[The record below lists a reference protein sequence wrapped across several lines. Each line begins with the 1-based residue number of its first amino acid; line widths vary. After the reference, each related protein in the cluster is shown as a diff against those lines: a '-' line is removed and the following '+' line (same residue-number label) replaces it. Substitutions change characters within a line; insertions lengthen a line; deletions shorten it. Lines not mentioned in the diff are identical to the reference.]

1 MSGPQYRLPAHVLT
15 GGRIDRDA
23 PLAFS
28 FNGETFTGY
37 AGDTLASAL
46 LAYGAFPL
54 ARGFK
59 YHRPRGIWSAGA
71 EEPNALVQL
80 ETGGHTQPNLRATQ
94 IELYGGLTA
103 ASVNAWPSVD
113 FDLMRVN
120 DWLSPIFPAGFYY
133 KTFMGG
139 GFGGGRW
146 WKLFEPFIRRAAG
159 FGKAPTAPDP
169 DRYERMNAHCDVLVV
184 GGGPAGLSA
193 ALVAANRGC
202 RVILA
207 DEQVEPGGD
216 LLAGDSSIDDAPA
229 MDWVAAAMQR
239 LGAAPDVTVLGRT
252 AVAGLYDDNF
262 ATAVENV
269 GEHFGPSAPAHLP
282 RLRLWRIR
290 ARQVVLATGA
300 HERPYAFANNDTPGA
315 MLGNAIRHY
324 AGRYA
329 VVPGRQALLG
339 TNNDS
344 AYRTA
349 RMLAEAGV
357 AVTLADAR
365 ETPPAGLAKAADCA
379 GVTVEAG
386 CAISVVLGD
395 RRVRGAKIGRV
406 LPDGETS
413 GAPRLVEADLVGV
426 SGGWNP
432 ALHLASHRGAKPV
445 WREAQAC
452 FVPDDLTALGM
463 RAAGAVTGAETLA
476 DCLEQGYA
484 AGRDAARAAG
494 RTKRTRKPALK
505 TDDSK
510 AIAPIQPLWAV
521 TSRRPG
527 GRKGKSF
534 VDLQNDVTVK
544 DVALAARE
552 NYRSVEHLKR
562 YTTLGMGTDQGKTA
576 NVTGLALMGMETGRT
591 LEAVGITTFRPPY
604 TPVPFGAL
612 AGRDRGALFD
622 PVRETPMFDWH
633 AANGAVFED
642 VGQWKRPYAY
652 RRDGETL
659 EAAIDREVRAV
670 RDGVGAMD
678 ASTLGKIDLKG
689 PDVATLLNRVY
700 TNDWSKLKVGRA
712 RYGLMCHE
720 DGMIF
725 DDGVTARLGDENYVM
740 TTTTGNAATV
750 LAWLEMWLQ
759 TEWPELRVFATSVTE
774 AYATATVA
782 GPEARALVSGLD
794 SDIDWSDEAF
804 PHMAVAT
811 GTIMGV
817 PARVF
822 RVSFSGEASWE
833 INVPAHR
840 GLALWQALIDG
851 GATPYGTEAMHVLRA
866 EKGFIIV
873 GQETDGTV
881 TPSDVGMGWAVSK
894 RKDFIGKR
902 SYSRPDTAR
911 PDRKHLVGLLPLDRK
926 VVLPE
931 GGQIVADPDQK
942 PPMTMLGHVTSS
954 YRSPSL
960 NGGFALALLKNGRNR
975 MGDTIHI
982 LKLEGDADPA
992 RVVEPVFYDKEG
1004 GRLRG

>member
-1 MSGPQYRLPAHVLT
+1 MSGPRFRLAK
-15 GGRIDRDA
+15 GGRIDRTA
-23 PLAFS
+23 PLGFS
-28 FNGETFTGY
+28 FNGEGFTGY
-37 AGDTLASAL
+37 TGDTLASAL

-54 ARGFK
+54 ARSFK
-59 YHRPRGIWSAGA
+59 YHRPRGIHAAGA

-80 ETGGHTQPNLRATQ
+80 EAGARSQPNLRATQ
-94 IELYGGLTA
+94 IELYAGLTA

-113 FDLMRVN
+113 FDLMQVN
-120 DWLSPIFPAGFYY
+120 DWLSPIFPSGFYY
-133 KTFMGG
+133 KTFMGAG
-139 GFGGGRW
+139 IGAGRW

-159 FGKAPTAPDP
+159 FGRAPTGPDP

-193 ALVAANRGC
+193 ALAAANRGS

-207 DEQVEPGGD
+207 DEQAEPGGD
-216 LLAGDSSIDDAPA
+216 LLAGDRSIDGAPA
-229 MDWVAAAMQR
+229 TDWAATAAKS
-239 LGAAPDVTVLGRT
+239 LGAAPDVTVLTRT
-252 AVAGLYDDNF
+252 TVAGLYDDNF
-262 ATAVENV
+262 ATAVESV
-269 GEHFGPSAPAHLP
+269 GDRFGPGAPEHLP

-290 ARQVVLATGA
+290 ARQIVLATGA
-300 HERPYAFANNDTPGA
+300 HERPYAFANNDTPGV
-315 MLGNAIRHY
+315 MLGSAVRHY

-329 VVPGRQALLG
+329 VVPGRHALLG
-339 TNNDS
+339 TNNDT

-349 RMLAEAGV
+349 LLLAQAGI

-365 ETPPAGLAKAADCA
+365 ESPPDALAESAQSAGIVLE
-379 GVTVEAG
+379 TG
-386 CAISVVLGD
+386 CAIAAVAGD
-395 RRVRGAKIGRV
+395 RRIRGAKIAPVRA
-406 LPDGETS
+406 DGEIS
-413 GAPRLVEADLVGV
+413 GAPRPVDADLVGV

-445 WREAQAC
+445 WNEAQAC
-452 FVPDDLTALGM
+452 FVPDDLSALGV
-463 RAAGAVTGAETLA
+463 RAAGAVTGADALA

-484 AGRDAARAAG
+484 TGRDAARAAG
-494 RTKRTRKPALK
+494 RTKRTRKPVLK
-505 TDDSK
+505 TDDD
-510 AIAPIQPLWAV
+510 AAGAPIRPLWAIAG
-521 TSRRPG
+521 RRPG
-527 GRKGKSF
+527 GIGGKAF

-576 NVTGLALMGMETGRT
+576 NVTGLALMGMETGRSPD
-591 LEAVGITTFRPPY
+591 AVGTTTFRPPY
-604 TPVPFGAL
+604 TPIPFGAL

-652 RRDGETL
+652 RRAGESL
-659 EAAIDREVRAV
+659 EQAIDREVSAV
-670 RDGVGAMD
+670 RNRVGVMD
-678 ASTLGKIDLKG
+678 ATTLGKIDLKG
-689 PDVATLLNRVY
+689 PDVVTLLNRVY
-700 TNDWSKLKVGRA
+700 TNDWETLKVGRA

-725 DDGVTARLGDENYVM
+725 DDGVTARLADDHYVM

-750 LAWLEMWLQ
+750 LNWLEMWLQ
-759 TEWPELRVFATSVTE
+759 TEWPDLRVFATSVTE
-774 AYATATVA
+774 AWATATVA
-782 GPEARALVSGLD
+782 GPEARKLASGLD

-804 PHMAVAT
+804 PHMAVRT
-811 GTIMGV
+811 GNLLGV

-822 RVSFSGEASWE
+822 RVSFSGEASYE
-833 INVPAHR
+833 INVPAHY

-881 TPSDVGMGWAVSK
+881 TPQDVGMGWAVSK

-911 PDRKHLVGLLPLDRK
+911 PDRKHLVGLLPLDSGT
-926 VVLPE
+926 VLPE
-931 GGQIVADPDQK
+931 GGQIVDDPARE

-975 MGDTIHI
+975 TGDTVHV
-982 LKLEGDADPA
+982 LKLEEGADAA
-992 RVVEPVFYDKEG
+992 RVVDPVFYDRDG

>member
-1 MSGPQYRLPAHVLT
+1 MSGPQFRLPAHVPM
-15 GGRIDRDA
+15 GGRIDRET
-23 PLAFS
+23 PLAFT
-28 FNGETFTGY
+28 FNGESFNGY

-46 LAYGAFPL
+46 LAYGSFPL
-54 ARGFK
+54 ARSFK
-59 YHRPRGIWSAGA
+59 YHRPRGIYGAGA

-80 ETGGHTQPNLRATQ
+80 ESGGRAQPNLRATQ

-103 ASVNAWPSVD
+103 TSVNAWPSVD
-113 FDLMRVN
+113 FDLMRIN
-120 DWLSPIFPAGFYY
+120 DWLSPLFPAGFYY

-139 GFGGGRW
+139 GLGAGRW
-146 WKLFEPFIRRAAG
+146 WRLFEPFIRRAAG
-159 FGKAPTAPDP
+159 FGRAPTAPDP

-193 ALVAANRGC
+193 ALAAANRGC

-207 DEQVEPGGD
+207 DEQAEPGGD
-216 LLAGDSSIDDAPA
+216 LLAGDRSIDDAPA
-229 MDWVAAAMQR
+229 MGWAAAALAR
-239 LGAAPDVTVLGRT
+239 LGAAPDVRVLDRT
-252 AVAGLYDDNF
+252 TVAGLYDDNF
-262 ATAVENV
+262 ATAVESV
-269 GEHFGPSAPAHLP
+269 GDRFGPGAPNHLP

-290 ARQVVLATGA
+290 ARQIVLATGA
-300 HERPYAFANNDTPGA
+300 HERPYAFANNDTPGV
-315 MLGNAIRHY
+315 MLGNALRHY

-329 VVPGRQALLG
+329 VVPGRQVLLG

-349 RMLAEAGV
+349 RLLAQAGV
-357 AVTLADAR
+357 GVTLADAR
-365 ETPPAGLAKAADCA
+365 ETPPAALADAARNA
-379 GVTVEAG
+379 GAAVEAG
-386 CAISVVLGD
+386 CAIAAVVGD
-395 RRVRGAKIGRV
+395 RRVRGASIGRI
-406 LPDGETS
+406 LPDGEIS
-413 GAPRLVEADLVGV
+413 GAPRLVETDLIGI

-432 ALHLASHRGAKPV
+432 ALHLASHRGAKPA
-445 WREAQAC
+445 WQEEQAC
-452 FVPDDLTALGM
+452 FAPGDLTPLGV
-463 RAAGAVTGAETLA
+463 RTAGAVTGVGSLA

-494 RTKRTRKPALK
+494 HTKRTRKPALK
-505 TDDSK
+505 TGDET
-510 AIAPIQPLWAV
+510 ATAPIHPLWAV

-527 GRKGKSF
+527 SRRNKSF

-576 NVTGLALMGMETGRT
+576 NVTGLALMGMATGRT
-591 LEAVGITTFRPPY
+591 PEAVGTTTFRPPY
-604 TPVPFGAL
+604 TPIPFGAL
-612 AGRDRGALFD
+612 AGRDRGDLFD

-652 RRDGETL
+652 RRDGESL
-659 EAAIDREVRAV
+659 KAAIDREVRAV
-670 RDGVGAMD
+670 RNEAGVMD

-700 TNDWSKLKVGRA
+700 TNDWETLKVGRA

-725 DDGVTARLGDENYVM
+725 DDGVTARLGDDHYVM

-750 LAWLEMWLQ
+750 LNWLEMWLQ
-759 TEWPELRVFATSVTE
+759 TEWPDLQVFATSVTE

-782 GPEARALVSGLD
+782 GADGRKLVSGLE
-794 SDIDWSDEAF
+794 SDIDWSDDAF
-804 PHMAVAT
+804 PHMAVRT
-811 GTIMGV
+811 GTVLGV

-822 RVSFSGEASWE
+822 RVSFSGEASYE
-833 INVPAHR
+833 INVPAHY

-881 TPSDVGMGWAVSK
+881 TPHDLGMGWAVSK

-902 SYSRPDTAR
+902 SYGRPDTAR
-911 PDRKHLVGLLPLDRK
+911 ADRKHLVGLLPLDSK
-926 VVLPE
+926 TVLPE
-931 GGQIVADPDQK
+931 GGQIVSDPAQE

-954 YRSPSL
+954 YNSPSL

-975 MGDTIHI
+975 MGDTVHI
-982 LKLEGDADPA
+982 LRLDEGADPA
-992 RVVEPVFYDKEG
+992 RVVAPTFYDKDG
-1004 GRLRG
+1004 GRMRG

>member
-1 MSGPQYRLPAHVLT
+1 MSGPRYRLAK
-15 GGRIDRDA
+15 GGRIDRA
-23 PLAFS
+23 ALLGFS
-28 FNGETFTGY
+28 FNGESFTGY

-54 ARGFK
+54 ARSFK
-59 YHRPRGIWSAGA
+59 YHRPRGIHAAGA

-80 ETGGHTQPNLRATQ
+80 GTGAFSQPNLRATQ
-94 IELYGGLTA
+94 IELYAGLTA

-120 DWLSPIFPAGFYY
+120 DWLSPLFPSGFYY
-133 KTFMGG
+133 KTFMGAG
-139 GFGGGRW
+139 IGAGRW

-159 FGKAPTAPDP
+159 FGRAPTGPDP

-193 ALVAANRGC
+193 ALAAANRGS

-207 DEQVEPGGD
+207 DEQAEPGGD
-216 LLAGDSSIDDAPA
+216 LLAGDRSIDGAPA
-229 MDWVAAAMQR
+229 MDWAATALKM
-239 LGAAPDVTVLGRT
+239 LGAAPDVTVLTRT
-252 AVAGLYDDNF
+252 TVAGLYDDNF
-262 ATAVENV
+262 ATALESV
-269 GEHFGPSAPAHLP
+269 GDRFGPGAPAHLP

-290 ARQVVLATGA
+290 ARQIVLATGA
-300 HERPYAFANNDTPGA
+300 HERPYAFANNDTPGV

-329 VVPGRQALLG
+329 VVPGRQTLLG
-339 TNNDS
+339 TNNDT

-349 RMLAEAGV
+349 LLLAQAGI

-365 ETPPAGLAKAADCA
+365 ESPPSVLAEAARSAGIVL
-379 GVTVEAG
+379 ESG
-386 CAISVVLGD
+386 CAIAAVAGD
-395 RRVRGAKIGRV
+395 RRVRGAKIAPVRA
-406 LPDGETS
+406 DGEIS
-413 GAPRLVEADLVGV
+413 GSARSVDADLVGV

-432 ALHLASHRGAKPV
+432 ALHLASHRGAKPA
-445 WREAQAC
+445 WNEAQAC
-452 FVPDDLTALGM
+452 FVPDDLSALGV
-463 RAAGAVTGAETLA
+463 RAAGAVTGACALA

-484 AGRDAARAAG
+484 AGRDAARTAG
-494 RTKRTRKPALK
+494 RTKRTRKPALT
-505 TDDSK
+505 TDDS
-510 AIAPIQPLWAV
+510 APGAPIRPLWAV
-521 TSRRPG
+521 AGRRLG
-527 GRKGKSF
+527 DRRGKAF

-576 NVTGLALMGMETGRT
+576 NVTGLALMGMETGRSPD
-591 LEAVGITTFRPPY
+591 AVGTTTFRPPY

-612 AGRDRGALFD
+612 AGRDRGDLFD

-652 RRDGETL
+652 RRDGESL
-659 EAAIDREVRAV
+659 EAAIEREVRAV
-670 RDGVGAMD
+670 RNAAGVMD

-689 PDVATLLNRVY
+689 PDVVTLLNRVY
-700 TNDWSKLKVGRA
+700 TNDWETLKVGRA

-725 DDGVTARLGDENYVM
+725 DDGVTARLADDHYVM

-750 LAWLEMWLQ
+750 LNWLEMWLQ
-759 TEWPELRVFATSVTE
+759 TEWPDLRVFATSVTE
-774 AYATATVA
+774 AWATATVA
-782 GPEARALVSGLD
+782 GPDARKLVSGLD
-794 SDIDWSDEAF
+794 GDIDWSDGAF
-804 PHMAVAT
+804 PHMAVRT
-811 GTIMGV
+811 GTVMGV

-833 INVPAHR
+833 INVPAHY
-840 GLALWQALIDG
+840 GPALWQALIDG

-881 TPSDVGMGWAVSK
+881 TPQDVGMGWAVSK

-902 SYSRPDTAR
+902 SYKRPDTAR
-911 PDRKHLVGLLPLDRK
+911 PDRKHLVGLLPLDSK
-926 VVLPE
+926 TVLPE
-931 GGQIVADPDQK
+931 GGQIVADPEQE
-942 PPMTMLGHVTSS
+942 PPVTMLGHVTSS
-954 YRSPSL
+954 YKSPSL
-960 NGGFALALLKNGRNR
+960 DGGFALALLKNGRNR
-975 MGDTIHI
+975 LGDIVHV
-982 LKLEGDADPA
+982 LKLDEGADAA
-992 RVVEPVFYDKEG
+992 RVVAPPFYDKDG
-1004 GRLRG
+1004 GRMRG

>member
-1 MSGPQYRLPAHVLT
+1 MSGPQFRLPAHVLT
-15 GGRIDRDA
+15 GGRIDREA
-23 PLAFS
+23 PLVFT

-59 YHRPRGIWSAGA
+59 YHRPRGVWSAGA

-80 ETGGHTQPNLRATQ
+80 ESGGRAQPNLRATQ

-103 ASVNAWPSVD
+103 ASVNTWPSVD
-113 FDLMRVN
+113 FDLMRIN

-139 GFGGGRW
+139 GPGAGRW
-146 WKLFEPFIRRAAG
+146 WRLFEPFIRRAAG
-159 FGKAPTAPDP
+159 FGRAPAAPDP

-193 ALVAANRGC
+193 ALAAANRGC

-207 DEQVEPGGD
+207 DEQAEPGGD
-216 LLAGDSSIDDAPA
+216 LLAGDRSIDDAPA
-229 MDWVAAAMQR
+229 MDWAAAALAR
-239 LGAAPDVTVLGRT
+239 LGAAPDVRVLDRT
-252 AVAGLYDDNF
+252 TVAGLYDDNF
-262 ATAVENV
+262 ATAVESV
-269 GEHFGPSAPAHLP
+269 GERFGTGAPDHLP

-290 ARQVVLATGA
+290 ARQIVLATGA
-300 HERPYAFANNDTPGA
+300 HERPYAFANNDTPGV

-329 VVPGRQALLG
+329 VVPGRQVLLG

-349 RMLAEAGV
+349 RLLAQAGV
-357 AVTLADAR
+357 GVTLADAR
-365 ETPPAGLAKAADCA
+365 ETPPAALADAARNA
-379 GVTVEAG
+379 GAAVEAG
-386 CAISVVLGD
+386 CAIAAVVGD
-395 RRVRGAKIGRV
+395 RRVRGASIGRV
-406 LPDGETS
+406 LPDGEIS
-413 GAPRLVEADLVGV
+413 GAPRAVEADLVGV

-445 WREAQAC
+445 WNEAQAC
-452 FVPDDLTALGM
+452 FVPADLSALGV
-463 RAAGAVTGAETLA
+463 RAAGAVAGAETLA

-484 AGRDAARAAG
+484 AGRDAGRAAG

-505 TDDSK
+505 TDGEAAA
-510 AIAPIQPLWAV
+510 AIRPLWAV
-521 TSRRPG
+521 AGRRPG
-527 GRKGKSF
+527 GRRSKSF
-534 VDLQNDVTVK
+534 VDLQNDVTVG

-591 LEAVGITTFRPPY
+591 PEAVGVTTFRPPY
-604 TPVPFGAL
+604 TPIPFGAL
-612 AGRDRGALFD
+612 AGRDRGDLFD

-652 RRDGETL
+652 RRDGESL
-659 EAAIDREVRAV
+659 EAAIGREVRAV
-670 RDGVGAMD
+670 RNAVGVMD

-689 PDVATLLNRVY
+689 PDVVTLLNRVY
-700 TNDWSKLKVGRA
+700 TNDWETLKVGRA

-725 DDGVTARLGDENYVM
+725 DDGVTARLGDDHYAM

-750 LAWLEMWLQ
+750 LNWLEMWLQ
-759 TEWPELRVFATSVTE
+759 TEWPDLQVFATSVTE

-782 GPEARALVSGLD
+782 GPEARKLVSGLA
-794 SDIDWSDEAF
+794 SDIDWSDGAF
-804 PHMAVAT
+804 PHMAVRT
-811 GTIMGV
+811 GTVLGV

-822 RVSFSGEASWE
+822 RVSFSGEASYE
-833 INVPAHR
+833 INVPAHY
-840 GLALWQALIDG
+840 GLALWRALVEG

-881 TPSDVGMGWAVSK
+881 TPHDLGMGWAVSK

-902 SYSRPDTAR
+902 SYGRPDTAR
-911 PDRKHLVGLLPLDRK
+911 ADRKHLVGLLPLDSK
-926 VVLPE
+926 TVLPE
-931 GGQIVADPDQK
+931 GGQIVNDPAQA

-954 YRSPSL
+954 YTSPSL

-975 MGDTIHI
+975 MGDTVHV
-982 LKLEGDADPA
+982 LRMDEGADAA
-992 RVVEPVFYDKEG
+992 RVVAPAFYDKDG
-1004 GRLRG
+1004 ARMHG